1 MQGETAMIPPA
12 SIRQKW
18 SLLAIAALF
27 PVTLIGVSLPE
38 QTAQAQQQSS
48 ANKSAALPNGV
59 YLYGNSPQPNQ
70 LAHHYV
76 VFERH
81 NGAVVGAFYSPQSE
95 FTCFAG
101 DIQGTRLE
109 VEALVPEEPETQQV
123 RAQLANLYPLQR
135 VSANDRRML
144 AVCKQQTIALAT
156 RQ

>member
-1 MQGETAMIPPA
+1 MIPPA

-27 PVTLIGVSLPE
+27 PVTLMGVTFPE
-38 QTAQAQQQSS
+38 PTAQARQKASIHES
-48 ANKSAALPNGV
+48 ATLPDDV
-59 YLYGNSPQPNQ
+59 YLYGNSPAPNQ
-70 LAHHYV
+70 LAHNYV

-81 NGAVVGAFYSPQSE
+81 KGKVVGAFYSPQSE

-101 DIQGTRLE
+101 NLQGTRLD
-109 VEALVPEEPETQQV
+109 VEALVSEEPAPQAV
-123 RAQLANLYPLQR
+123 RAQLTSLHQLQR

-144 AVCKQQTIALAT
+144 TACKQQTIALAT

>member
-1 MQGETAMIPPA
+1 MILPA

-27 PVTLIGVSLPE
+27 PVTIMAVSLQE
-38 QTAQAQQQSS
+38 QTAQAQQQSFAS
-48 ANKSAALPNGV
+48 KSTALPNGV

-70 LAHHYV
+70 LARHYV

-81 NGAVVGAFYSPQSE
+81 NGAVVGAFYSPQTE

-101 DIQGTRLE
+101 NIQGTRLN
-109 VEALVPEEPETQQV
+109 VEALVPEEPETQEV

-135 VSANDRRML
+135 VSVNDRRML
-144 AVCKQQTIALAT
+144 AVCKQQTIALT
-156 RQ
+156 PRQ

>member
-1 MQGETAMIPPA
+1 MIPPA

-27 PVTLIGVSLPE
+27 PVTLMGVSLQE

-48 ANKSAALPNGV
+48 ANKSVALPDGV
-59 YLYGNSPQPNQ
+59 YLYGNSPDPNQ
-70 LAHHYV
+70 LARHYV

-81 NGAVVGAFYSPQSE
+81 KGGVVGAFYSPQSE

-101 DIQGTRLE
+101 GMQGTRLE
-109 VEALVPEEPETQQV
+109 VEALVPEQPKPKEV

-144 AVCKQQTIALAT
+144 SVCKQETITLAT
-156 RQ
+156 RP

>member
-1 MQGETAMIPPA
+1 MIPPA

-27 PVTLIGVSLPE
+27 PVTLMGVSLQE
-38 QTAQAQQQSS
+38 QTAQARQPSS
-48 ANKSAALPNGV
+48 GNESAAPANGV

-70 LAHHYV
+70 LTRHYV
-76 VFERH
+76 VFERR

-123 RAQLANLYPLQR
+123 KAQLANLYPLQR
-135 VSANDRRML
+135 VSANDQRMV
-144 AVCKQQTIALAT
+144 AVCKQQTIALAS